1 MSSLSFGERVARSAW
16 RMTPQRALSGIIGW
30 GARCSLPASV
40 RASFLRSFAARYGI
54 DTAEAE
60 KPLEA
65 YSGLAEFFTR
75 RLRPDARPIDGTP
88 GVVVSVADGTV
99 VDRGLV
105 TGGQIVDAKGT
116 AFTLAEL
123 LADQDLAAALDG
135 GAFEVTYLSPRDY
148 HRVHAP
154 MSARITGWHYV
165 PGTLFPVNNK
175 SVVREPGLFAKNER
189 FVTVLDG
196 EAGRCAV
203 VMVAAVGVG
212 HITASYDPEVA
223 THATAFARARV
234 YHKRYPAPVSVER
247 GGELGVFNLG
257 STTIVVYQP
266 GRVTLDPLPPGSVA
280 RMGRATGRVAAAGS
294 SAQIPSGGGRR
305 LVD

>member
-16 RMTPQRALSGIIGW
+16 RVTPARALSEIIGW
-30 GARCSLPASV
+30 GARRALPATMRS
-40 RASFLRSFAARYGI
+40 SLLRSFVRKYGI
-54 DTAEAE
+54 DASEAE

-75 RLRPDARPIDGTP
+75 RLRPDARPVDATP

-105 TGGQIVDAKGT
+105 KEGRVIDAKGT
-116 AFTLAEL
+116 SFSLAEL
-123 LADQDLAAALDG
+123 LADDALAAALDG

-154 MSARITGWHYV
+154 AAGAITDWHYV
-165 PGTLFPVNNK
+165 PGTLFPVNNR

-189 FVTVLDG
+189 FVTVIDG

-223 THATAFARARV
+223 THARGFARREV
-234 YHKRYPAPVSVER
+234 RHKHFDAPPSLTR
-247 GGELGVFNLG
+247 GGELGIFNLG
-257 STTIVVYQP
+257 STTIVVFEP
-266 GRVTLDPLPPGSVA
+266 GRVVLDAMPPGSTT
-280 RMGRATGRVAAAGS
+280 RMGRPTGRVL
-294 SAQIPSGGGRR
+294 SGGRSAR
-305 LVD
+305 LA